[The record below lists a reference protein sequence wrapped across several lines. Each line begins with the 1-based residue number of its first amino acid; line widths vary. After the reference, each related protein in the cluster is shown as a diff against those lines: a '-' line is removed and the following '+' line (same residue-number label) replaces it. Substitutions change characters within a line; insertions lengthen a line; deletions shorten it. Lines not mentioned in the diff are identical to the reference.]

1 MLCCH
6 VAHYKRYDENPNPK
20 TWPAVAFATKSNNCC
35 AAMWRTI
42 KGAMKNPNPNPN
54 PNPNLPHVHNDIAWL
69 IQHVS
74 APQRLRRG
82 QSRLIK
88 VFLKINI

>member
-1 MLCCH
+1 MW
-6 VAHYKRYDENPNPK
+6 RTINGTMK
-20 TWPAVAFATKSNNCC
+20 TLTLTLKHGLAVAFATKSNSYC

-42 KGAMKNPNPNPN
+42 KGAMKN

-74 APQRLRRG
+74 APQWLRLG

-88 VFLKINI
+88 VFLKLNI

>member
-1 MLCCH
+1 M
-6 VAHYKRYDENPNPK
+6 
-20 TWPAVAFATKSNNCC
+20 
-35 AAMWRTI
+35 I
-42 KGAMKNPNPNPN
+42 KNPN

-74 APQRLRRG
+74 APQRLRLG

-88 VFLKINI
+88 VFLKLNNYKIKVHMFAYNWVYTFNGNATPIVACSRNYNC